1 MAQGGL
7 SGLAIA
13 RLKSA
18 GVPVAPLLS
27 RAGLTAE
34 LVSDPEG
41 RLSVRSQVTLL
52 DEAAKALKD
61 DWLGFNVGS

>member
-1 MAQGGL
+1 MAQTGL
-7 SGLAIA
+7 TRLAIA

-34 LVSDPEG
+34 LVADPIPY
-41 RLSVRSQVTLL
+41 SVLAQQH
-52 DEAAKALKD
+52 
-61 DWLGFNVGS
+61 WLQ